1 MSILGGPINETQP
14 VTKKVSPPPNK
25 LNAQQIA
32 AYTDLI
38 QTNPF
43 DSKWQISIKELKTS
57 FPEQF
62 ANVKALDGDKL
73 NFAQF
78 DTLNN
83 KTNLYQKQVNLELK
97 PASATTGQTILTAS
111 KKMKSFAVRT
121 EKSLSNFLSAA
132 TKLDDALFDLPGEI
146 KSTAALIAGGAQSM
160 VSQMTGALSDALVS
174 GIKGGLSVIATTIFS
189 SIPQYNVALAIV
201 KRVHTALI
209 KPVAGVFEG
218 MNCLTSKVIGSL
230 GGALEDMLTGFVK
243 NTLNAPAC
251 AIQQFIGSVL
261 TKVNSLI
268 DKIVTPLTGG
278 ISKVLGPLFKVR
290 DIIGAG
296 VNFASKVGD
305 FFNCGVP
312 EIDSG
317 DSGSNKFEI
326 DKPSSKKQKSQEE
339 EQNILDKATAAA
351 NNASKRIEK
360 FGSGVGEQLTKFE
373 EEYGQWTIFGSKVSD
388 ASDQN
393 IGTDCYTGN
402 VFKCGAPTGEIFGGD
417 GEGGAG
423 KVLLGKF
430 FNRLDPDDLYGEIQ
444 RTASIIG
451 FEVTDP
457 GSGYT
462 QEPFIDFSDNCD
474 QGYGAFGKVII
485 DKNVNSPTYG
495 QITNVIIIS
504 EGENY
509 PVDLPAEVVSNVFLK
524 EVIVEDGG
532 AGYENAFIDDDCM
545 NLQVIDGKITG
556 VEITCQKPY
565 DSIPDINIVNEGV
578 GAILRPIMSSTP
590 TKSNTDQTVLQSVD
604 CVGAYPKPGEY

>member
-1 MSILGGPINETQP
+1 MPTPTNKVPSNATQECNDLQVP
-14 VTKKVSPPPNK
+14 KKARVAYFIQPP
-25 LNAQQIA
+25 
-32 AYTDLI
+32 
-38 QTNPF
+38 
-43 DSKWQISIKELKTS
+43 
-57 FPEQF
+57 
-62 ANVKALDGDKL
+62 
-73 NFAQF
+73 
-78 DTLNN
+78 
-83 KTNLYQKQVNLELK
+83 
-97 PASATTGQTILTAS
+97 
-111 KKMKSFAVRT
+111 
-121 EKSLSNFLSAA
+121 
-132 TKLDDALFDLPGEI
+132 
-146 KSTAALIAGGAQSM
+146 
-160 VSQMTGALSDALVS
+160 
-174 GIKGGLSVIATTIFS
+174 IFS
-189 SIPQYNVALAIV
+189 GNPNL
-201 KRVHTALI
+201 
-209 KPVAGVFEG
+209 
-218 MNCLTSKVIGSL
+218 NLTFSESK
-230 GGALEDMLTGFVK
+230 
-243 NTLNAPAC
+243 
-251 AIQQFIGSVL
+251 
-261 TKVNSLI
+261 
-268 DKIVTPLTGG
+268 
-278 ISKVLGPLFKVR
+278 
-290 DIIGAG
+290 
-296 VNFASKVGD
+296 
-305 FFNCGVP
+305 
-312 EIDSG
+312 
-317 DSGSNKFEI
+317 
-326 DKPSSKKQKSQEE
+326 
-339 EQNILDKATAAA
+339 
-351 NNASKRIEK
+351 
-360 FGSGVGEQLTKFE
+360 LTKFE

-388 ASDQN
+388 ASEQN

-462 QEPFIDFSDNCD
+462 QEPLIDFGDNCD

-495 QITNVIIIS
+495 QITNVIITS

-509 PVDLPAEVVSNVFLK
+509 PVDLPAEVVGNVFLK